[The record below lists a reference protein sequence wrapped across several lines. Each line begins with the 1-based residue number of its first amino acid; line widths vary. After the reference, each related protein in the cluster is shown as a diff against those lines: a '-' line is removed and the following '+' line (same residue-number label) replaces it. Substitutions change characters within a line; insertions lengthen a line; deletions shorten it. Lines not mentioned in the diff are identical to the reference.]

1 MNIIQDFAEKH
12 NGYYEVDDVKNVF
25 SLLGRMVYQ
34 PKTAKF
40 LIAGSKISINLNE
53 VGGAIP
59 TAEPYRITLRLRH
72 KNRELLEIY
81 PVTFFERIVLKLF
94 PSKNMKLI
102 KKYLFKGNEKLIGR
116 LVKEKILMEKLQ
128 KQKVYIHIPRENTS
142 KIILTPP
149 NGIENAKAL
158 EHFIE
163 VLKSIELNI
172 KTYDSRRNY

>member
-1 MNIIQDFAEKH
+1 MNIIKDFAEKH
-12 NGYYEVDDVKNVF
+12 DGYYEEDDIKNIF

-59 TAEPYRITLRLRH
+59 TAEPYRITLHLKH

-81 PVTFFERIVLKLF
+81 PVTFFERIVQKFFPTKNKKLK
-94 PSKNMKLI
+94 
-102 KKYLFKGNEKLIGR
+102 KKYLFRGNEKLIRR
-116 LVKEKILMEKLQ
+116 LVKDEILIEKLQ
-128 KQKVYIHIPRENTS
+128 NQKVYIRIPRENTL

-149 NGIENAKAL
+149 TGIENAKAL

-172 KTYDSRRNY
+172 KSNDSGRNY